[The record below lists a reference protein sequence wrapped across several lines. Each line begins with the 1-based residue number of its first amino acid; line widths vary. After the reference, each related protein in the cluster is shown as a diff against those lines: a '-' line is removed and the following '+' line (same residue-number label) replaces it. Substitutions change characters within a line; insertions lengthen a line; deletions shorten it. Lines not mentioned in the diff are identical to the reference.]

1 MARCTA
7 AVLLGAALLAGGALG
22 RIHDLEIVND
32 GRFVFDLETFGFH
45 AGGTL
50 SLKIS
55 DFKVRTV

>member
-7 AVLLGAALLAGGALG
+7 AVLLGAALLSGGALG

-50 SLKIS
+50 NL
-55 DFKVRTV
+55 